1 MNLNFKRKSLVASI
15 RKSQNPQAGHA
26 YARLYFKRLECY
38 IYRLGGTVD
47 VMLASYLK
55 VWCSNP
61 ARNRPKSQNQVV
73 TVCQTLGN
81 RLLRVL

>member
-1 MNLNFKRKSLVASI
+1 MNLNFKRKSLVALI

-55 VWCSNP
+55 VTKSGSNSLP
-61 ARNRPKSQNQVV
+61 NPWQQ
-73 TVCQTLGN
+73 TVAGS
-81 RLLRVL
+81 LR